1 MSINTDMQLMELE
14 RKTSIRTSS
23 GATREVWG
31 KVAEIYVAINKID
44 DLISTQT
51 ARANESTHTGLT
63 RCKNIKEGEYRLNK
77 AGIVYQILSC
87 NTASR
92 LTKLYLK
99 VVDTDV

>member
-14 RKTSIRTSS
+14 RKTSIKTSS
-23 GATREVWG
+23 GATRETWE
-31 KVAEIYVAINKID
+31 KVADIYVAINKID
-44 DLISTQT
+44 DLISTQA

-63 RCKNIKEGEYRLNK
+63 RYRNIKEGKYRLVL
-77 AGIVYQILSC
+77 AGTAYQILSC